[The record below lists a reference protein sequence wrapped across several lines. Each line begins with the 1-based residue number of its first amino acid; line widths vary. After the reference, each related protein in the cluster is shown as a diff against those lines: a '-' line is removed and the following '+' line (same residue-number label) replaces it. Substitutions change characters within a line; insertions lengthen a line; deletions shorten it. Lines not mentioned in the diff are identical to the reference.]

1 MNRNG
6 RPRDKAFAIICEGDF
21 TLMITFKVIL
31 AIAILFTLNFA
42 ASAQDEA
49 DSGQTPPKT
58 VAPARCANERLVS
71 HAVAFQNP

>member
-1 MNRNG
+1 
-6 RPRDKAFAIICEGDF
+6 
-21 TLMITFKVIL
+21 MITFKVIL